1 MTAANA
7 NVIGGV
13 DTHSETHHAAVIDAN
28 GKHLGDAQF
37 PATAAGYVALGAYLA
52 AFGTVVRVGVEGTG
66 SYGAGLFRYLYAA
79 GFQVVE
85 VIRPGRQVRRMRGK
99 SDPIDAYAAAA
110 TALAGTQHP
119 VPKTGDGPIEAIR
132 YLLVTRRSAVKA
144 RTAAQ
149 IQMKSLIITA
159 PEALRQR
166 FRGVTAKTLV
176 QGLARMRP
184 NGADPIAAA
193 LKSLA
198 RRHQQLT
205 AEIAELENILAPLVL
220 AANPGLAA
228 ARGIGTITAAQ
239 LLVTAGDNPE
249 RLRSEAA
256 FAALCGASPIPAS
269 SGKTTRYRLNRGGD
283 RQANAALHR
292 IALVRMM
299 HEQRTRDYVARKRT
313 EGRSNKEI
321 LRCLKRA
328 IARDV
333 FTLLTK
339 PAAPPR
345 IDDLR
350 LLRQERGISQTTA
363 AQALGLWPS
372 RISDL
377 ELGRRRDDDLAE
389 TYRQW
394 LLADRTANSS
404 HIMITPAQNPI
415 TRHTQTMTL
424 LPA

>member
-1 MTAANA
+1 MTTLVGE
-7 NVIGGV
+7 VIAGV
-13 DTHSETHHAAVIDAN
+13 DTHADTHHAAVIDTN
-28 GKHLGDAQF
+28 GKRLDDMQF
-37 PATAAGYVALGAYLA
+37 PTTHGGYAALVGFIASFGA
-52 AFGTVVRVGVEGTG
+52 VIRVGVEGTG
-66 SYGAGLFRYLYAA
+66 SYGAGLSRYLRDK
-79 GFQVVE
+79 GLEVVE
-85 VIRPGRQVRRMRGK
+85 VIRPNRQVRRMQGK

-110 TALAGTQHP
+110 TALTESNHP
-119 VPKTGDGPIEAIR
+119 VPKSADGPVEAIR

-149 IQMKSLIITA
+149 IQIKTLLITA
-159 PEALRQR
+159 PEDLRQR
-166 FRGVTAKTLV
+166 FRGITNKAMI
-176 QGLARMRP
+176 QGLARSRP
-184 NGADPIAAA
+184 NASDTISAA
-193 LKSLA
+193 LKLLA
-198 RRHQQLT
+198 RRHQQLS
-205 AEIAELENILAPLVL
+205 AEIAELEHMLAPLV
-220 AANPGLAA
+220 AETNPALAA
-228 ARGIGTITAAQ
+228 AKGIGPVTGAQ

-269 SGKTTRYRLNRGGD
+269 SGKTTRHRLNRGGD

-292 IALVRMM
+292 IALVRML
-299 HEQRTRDYVARKRT
+299 HEQRTRDYVTKKRS

-339 PAAPPR
+339 PVNVPA

-350 LLRQERGISQTTA
+350 PLRQQRGISQTEA
-363 AQALGLWPS
+363 AHALGLWPA

-377 ELGRRRDDDLAE
+377 ERGRCRDDDLAA

-394 LLADRTANSS
+394 LITA
-404 HIMITPAQNPI
+404 
-415 TRHTQTMTL
+415 
-424 LPA
+424 

>member
-1 MTAANA
+1 MTTLVRE
-7 NVIGGV
+7 VIAGV
-13 DTHSETHHAAVIDAN
+13 DTHADTHHAAVIDTN
-28 GKHLGDAQF
+28 GKRLGDMKF
-37 PATAAGYVALGAYLA
+37 PTTHGGYAALVGFITSFGA
-52 AFGTVVRVGVEGTG
+52 VIRVGVEGTG
-66 SYGAGLFRYLYAA
+66 SYGAGLSRYLRDT
-79 GFQVVE
+79 GLEVVE
-85 VIRPGRQVRRMRGK
+85 VIRPNRQVRRMQGK

-110 TALAGTQHP
+110 TALTESNHP
-119 VPKTGDGPIEAIR
+119 VPKSADGPVEAIR

-149 IQMKSLIITA
+149 IQIKTLLITA
-159 PEALRQR
+159 PEDLRQR
-166 FRGVTAKTLV
+166 FRGITNKAMI
-176 QGLARMRP
+176 QGLARSRP
-184 NGADPIAAA
+184 NASDTISTA
-193 LKSLA
+193 LKLLA
-198 RRHQQLT
+198 RRHQQLS
-205 AEIAELENILAPLVL
+205 AEIDELEHMLAPLV
-220 AANPGLAA
+220 AETNPALAA
-228 ARGIGTITAAQ
+228 AKGIGPVTGAQ

-269 SGKTTRYRLNRGGD
+269 SGKTTRHRLNRGGD

-292 IALVRMM
+292 IELVRML
-299 HEQRTRDYVARKRT
+299 HEQRTRDYVTKKRS

-339 PAAPPR
+339 PVNVPA

-350 LLRQERGISQTTA
+350 PLRQPRGLGQTA
-363 AQALGLWPS
+363 AAHALGLRPA

-377 ELGRRRDDDLAE
+377 ERGRRRNDELAI

-394 LLADRTANSS
+394 LLTA
-404 HIMITPAQNPI
+404 
-415 TRHTQTMTL
+415 
-424 LPA
+424 